1 MIAAQARGGHQG
13 GIDALDVGFGDIITP
28 AHVSLSYPVL
38 LDTLPEVDILAYSLE
53 TVVPEKYQAM
63 IDHATENSRMKDF
76 FDVYRILKAGKTVL
90 HTLQEA
96 ISQLLKTEGLQSLQA
111 IACSRNPLRQI
122 LSETSCGI
130 VI

>member
-63 IDHATENSRMKDF
+63 IDHATENNTH
-76 FDVYRILKAGKTVL
+76 AE
-90 HTLQEA
+90 HTQGAPNLDREA
-96 ISQLLKTEGLQSLQA
+96 RG
-111 IACSRNPLRQI
+111 
-122 LSETSCGI
+122 
-130 VI
+130 